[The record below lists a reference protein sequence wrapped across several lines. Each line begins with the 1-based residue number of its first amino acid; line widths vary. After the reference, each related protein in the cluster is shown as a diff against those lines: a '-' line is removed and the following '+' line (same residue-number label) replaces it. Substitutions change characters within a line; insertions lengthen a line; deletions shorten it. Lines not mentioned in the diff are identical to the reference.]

1 VVWGERVG
9 AWVAEEDGRGGCGHI
24 YRWSLERAKYVPV
37 TKFYSKPYISVVLC
51 AVCYVLC
58 VCNCVLSCGIY
69 RKLTVER
76 HSAED
81 SMTGL
86 LHTDR

>member
-1 VVWGERVG
+1 VSVWKRWIG
-9 AWVAEEDGRGGCGHI
+9 GREGGRRYVQMTIRTCV
-24 YRWSLERAKYVPV
+24 KYVPV

-51 AVCYVLC
+51 AVC
-58 VCNCVLSCGIY
+58 VCNCVLSYGIY
-69 RKLTVER
+69 HILTVER

>member
-1 VVWGERVG
+1 MSVWKRRMGG
-9 AWVAEEDGRGGCGHI
+9 GRAYVQMIIRTC
-24 YRWSLERAKYVPV
+24 AKYVPV
-37 TKFYSKPYISVVLC
+37 TKFYSKPYISVVLG

-58 VCNCVLSCGIY
+58 VCNCVLPCGIY
-69 RKLTVER
+69 HILTVER

-86 LHTDR
+86 LHTDG